1 MWESAGQRMTVNY
14 SKQYDILTFGDMCV
28 DLVVTGDDVTPQFGQ
43 VEKLVGNYELE
54 RGGSCNIFA

>member
-1 MWESAGQRMTVNY
+1 MTVNY